1 MATVV
6 GSFEFGGSGVVKLQ
20 RRQRRQ
26 SLGLPSLAAA
36 ASLNLDDDNGESCW
50 AAIALLNLEDADGD
64 SRWVFRVWQQR
75 RR

>member
-6 GSFEFGGSGVVKLQ
+6 GSFELGGSGVVKLQ

-26 SLGLPSLAAA
+26 SLGLSSLAAG

-50 AAIALLNLEDADGD
+50 AAAALLNLEDADGD

-75 RR
+75 CR